1 MTGGYV
7 FSQSMASLMPISPA
21 AVMARVEGANG
32 TKAHHR
38 FRRGQEDLQD
48 GGGVGHIV
56 ASVKHM
62 KVVWNLGILWNIE
75 VG

>member
-1 MTGGYV
+1 MTKGYV

-21 AVMARVEGANG
+21 VMARVEGADG
-32 TKAHHR
+32 TKTHHR

-56 ASVKHM
+56 ASVKHV
-62 KVVWNLGILWNIE
+62 KDVWNLGILWNIE